1 MRLKRLFPIA
11 CALCLSSCYQLLS
24 EVNCKSVAPEVIAEA
39 QKKGNWYGYL
49 PQYAPYFC
57 LITQETL
64 MWKDPQMKLGHWRAK
79 HPKAPH
85 RLLMEAHGDTFIL
98 YRHYVWDGM
107 TWGRTEK
114 RDLLPTLLHDALY
127 HALQDNAPF
136 PRREA
141 DLAFLRARRASQVH
155 NAYGEYLAIRWF
167 GGMFNNVHTDGEK
180 TIIVEPMPSPKSE
193 G

>member
-1 MRLKRLFPIA
+1 M
-11 CALCLSSCYQLLS
+11 LSA
-24 EVNCKSVAPEVIAEA
+24 VNSKSLAPEVVAEA
-39 QKKGNWYGYL
+39 QQKGSWYGYL

-64 MWKDPQMKLGHWRAK
+64 VWKDPQMNLGYWRAK
-79 HPKAPH
+79 HPSPPH
-85 RLLMEAHGDTFIL
+85 RLLMEAHGDTFTL

-114 RDLLPTLLHDALY
+114 RDLLPSLLHDALY
-127 HALQDNAPF
+127 HALQDKAPF

-141 DLAFLRARRASQVH
+141 DRAFLRARRASHVY

-167 GGMFNNVHTDGEK
+167 GGVFNGAHEGQR
-180 TIIVEPMPSPKSE
+180 TIVVEALPHPPLP
-193 G
+193 

>member
-1 MRLKRLFPIA
+1 M
-11 CALCLSSCYQLLS
+11 LSA
-24 EVNCKSVAPEVIAEA
+24 VNTKSLAPEVVAEA
-39 QKKGNWYGYL
+39 QQEGSWYGYL
-49 PQYAPYFC
+49 PENAPYFC

-64 MWKDPQMKLGHWRAK
+64 TWHDPAMHLGYWRAR
-79 HPKAPH
+79 HPEPPH
-85 RLLMEAHGDTFIL
+85 RLLMEARDDTFIL
-98 YRHYVWDGM
+98 HSYYVWDGM

-114 RDLLPTLLHDALY
+114 RDLLPSLLHDALY

-141 DLAFLRARRASQVH
+141 DRAFLRARRASHVF

-167 GGMFNNVHTDGEK
+167 GGIFNGAHNGSR

>member
-1 MRLKRLFPIA
+1 M
-11 CALCLSSCYQLLS
+11 LSA
-24 EVNCKSVAPEVIAEA
+24 VNSKSLAPEVIEGA
-39 QKKGNWYGYL
+39 QKKDSWYGYL
-49 PQYAPYFC
+49 PQYAPNFC

-64 MWKDPQMKLGHWRAK
+64 TWKDPQMNLGHWRAL

-98 YRHYVWDGM
+98 HRHYVWDGM
-107 TWGRTEK
+107 TWGRTET

-141 DLAFLRARRASQVH
+141 DLAFLRARRAAH
-155 NAYGEYLAIRWF
+155 AHHAYGEYLAIRWF
-167 GGMFNNVHTDGEK
+167 GGLFNKAHGGEK